1 MAHKLYTMKFS
12 QSDMVIMFKYC
23 QGNVAK
29 IADLYWVVKES
40 EKLFSD
46 FSYWL
51 LSEIM
56 VVNFW
61 VSLLDYLKQKKNLML
76 FEVSAIEIINILG
89 GK

>member
-1 MAHKLYTMKFS
+1 MKFS

-23 QGNVAK
+23 QGNVVK

-40 EKLFSD
+40 EKWFSG

-51 LSEIM
+51 LSEITI
-56 VVNFW
+56 VNFW
-61 VSLLDYLKQKKNLML
+61 VSLLDYLKQMKNLRL

>member
-40 EKLFSD
+40 EKWFSG
-46 FSYWL
+46 FTYWL
-51 LSEIM
+51 LSEITI
-56 VVNFW
+56 VNFW
-61 VSLLDYLKQKKNLML
+61 ISLLGYLKQKKNLML